1 MRRTLRRFAV
11 AAAISHL
18 NFSASRASFVF
29 MSTIFPPFDPGDE
42 AARRKR
48 FQPVPLRYLFPN
60 LVTLFALC
68 AGLTAVR
75 LAIEGRLDLAAYAV
89 IFAVALDGIDG
100 RLARLLK
107 GTSRF
112 GAELDSLADFVNF
125 GCVPALILY
134 FWQLK
139 ELKSFGWIA
148 VLIFAIAMAL
158 RLARFNVALDDPNR
172 PDWKKDY
179 FTGMPAPAGALT
191 VLMPV
196 YASLAGMPSWPGL
209 STAVLL
215 YVLLMAYLTVSQI
228 PTYSGKKSG
237 GRIARENVLP
247 FFAGSVILVAVMV
260 AYPFEAL
267 IFISLAYL
275 AAIPFG
281 MLRYRAQERAFAAE
295 LKPPA

>member
-1 MRRTLRRFAV
+1 
-11 AAAISHL
+11 
-18 NFSASRASFVF
+18 

-42 AARRKR
+42 PVPRKR
-48 FQPVPLRYLFPN
+48 FAAVPLRYIFPN
-60 LVTLFALC
+60 VVTLIALC

-75 LAIEGRLDLAAYAV
+75 LAIEGRLELAIYAV
-89 IFAVALDGIDG
+89 IFAVVLDGIDG
-100 RLARLLK
+100 RLARMLK

-158 RLARFNVALDDPNR
+158 RLARFNVAIDDPHR
-172 PDWKKDY
+172 PEWQKDY

-196 YASLAGMPSWPGL
+196 YASLAGMPDWRGL
-209 STAVLL
+209 SIAVLI
-215 YVLLMAYLTVSQI
+215 YVLLMAFLTVSKI

-247 FFAGSVILVAVMV
+247 FFAACVVLVAMIV
-260 AYPFEAL
+260 AYPLETL
-267 IFISLAYL
+267 IFVSVAYL
-275 AAIPFG
+275 AAIPFAV
-281 MLRYRAQERAFAAE
+281 MRYRAEARAHDEEKRAAAS
-295 LKPPA
+295 PAPLP